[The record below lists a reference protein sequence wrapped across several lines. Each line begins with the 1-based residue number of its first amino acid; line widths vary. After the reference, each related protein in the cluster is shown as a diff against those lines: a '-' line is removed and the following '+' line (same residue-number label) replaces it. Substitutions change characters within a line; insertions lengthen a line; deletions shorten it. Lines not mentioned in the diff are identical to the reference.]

1 MQLDELYRQV
11 IMDHYQNPRN
21 QGQLDVDALT
31 VDMRN
36 PSCGDEIRLQ
46 LIVDDGIVKDVRF
59 KGTGC
64 SISMASASMMS
75 EAVKGMPIEKV
86 LELTGDFRH
95 LMKGEDTET
104 DNLGDLETLQ
114 GVAKFP
120 ARIKCALL
128 AWNALER
135 GIRPA
140 DEESE
145 LNSGKL
151 QNR

>member
-21 QGQLDVDALT
+21 QGQLDSDALT

-59 KGTGC
+59 KGAGC

-75 EAVKGMPIEKV
+75 VAVKGLPVEKA
-86 LELTGDFRH
+86 LKLTGDFRH
-95 LMKGEDTET
+95 LIKGEDV
-104 DNLGDLETLQ
+104 DSDDLGDLETLQ
-114 GVAKFP
+114 GVSKFP

-135 GIRPA
+135 GIRPD
-140 DEESE
+140 DEESD
-145 LNSGKL
+145 
-151 QNR
+151 

>member
-21 QGQLDVDALT
+21 QGQLDTDALT

-46 LIVDDGIVKDVRF
+46 LVIDNGVVKDVRF
-59 KGTGC
+59 KGAGC

-75 EAVKGMPIEKV
+75 VALKGLPIDRALKI
-86 LELTGDFRH
+86 TGDFRL
-95 LMKGEDTET
+95 LMKGEDV
-104 DNLGDLETLQ
+104 DFDSLGDLETLQ
-114 GVAKFP
+114 GVSKFP

-128 AWNALER
+128 AWNAFER
-135 GIRPA
+135 VIRPV
-140 DEESE
+140 EED
-145 LNSGKL
+145 
-151 QNR
+151 